1 MLLDW
6 LVLAPELCNIDPFE
20 DVPYTEKL
28 PDDEPF
34 GDDALKDEP
43 MEDEAIELEDSLEL
57 VLIRLELLGF
67 VIE

>member
-1 MLLDW
+1 MPLDR
-6 LVLAPELCNIDPFE
+6 LVLAPELCDIDPLE
-20 DVPYTEKL
+20 NVPYTEKL
-28 PDDEPF
+28 PDDEPL

-43 MEDEAIELEDSLEL
+43 MEDEATELEDSLEL